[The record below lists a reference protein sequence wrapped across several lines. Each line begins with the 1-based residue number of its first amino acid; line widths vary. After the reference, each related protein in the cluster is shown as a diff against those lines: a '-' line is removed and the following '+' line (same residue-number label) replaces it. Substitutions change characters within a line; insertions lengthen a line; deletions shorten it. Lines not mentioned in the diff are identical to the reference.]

1 MLVGAAKPLGIAWGS
16 NVHRPTVSRGFEQQL
31 DGYSATS
38 KSIVSAS
45 NWRDRLGSW
54 PIYAAATASA
64 LACATSASAS
74 TIHYSGTVNI
84 RTPTSKNYANP
95 FFSLHTVYVHFP
107 GYASLDLAVST
118 NFQDRTEQARV
129 RSGYLLNFLRSAAHP
144 ALLALLPPNVLISSV
159 PGGQN
164 FGLLRKDDSSGNWR
178 PGNQVTGFAG
188 FEFKTNVRS
197 SYDYGW
203 LRLSVTANGSGDPT
217 EVTLID
223 YAYNE
228 TPGQSIETGQE
239 SATPEPGAKAM
250 MLLAAGFAGVL
261 AWRRRRAAAV

>member
-1 MLVGAAKPLGIAWGS
+1 MLSTPCRRNRNTDSWS
-16 NVHRPTVSRGFEQQL
+16 
-31 DGYSATS
+31 
-38 KSIVSAS
+38 
-45 NWRDRLGSW
+45 RLGRH
-54 PIYAAATASA
+54 AMTTATG
-64 LACATSASAS
+64 LAPTCRSRSTIRWADWRLDLLSTTNSVTSHREATTSASAS